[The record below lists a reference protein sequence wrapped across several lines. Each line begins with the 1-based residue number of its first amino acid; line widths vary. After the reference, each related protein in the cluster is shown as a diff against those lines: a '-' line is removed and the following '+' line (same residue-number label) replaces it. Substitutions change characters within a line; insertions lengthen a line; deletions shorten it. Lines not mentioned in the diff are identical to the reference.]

1 LTDVLGQS
9 REAFANEFRAE
20 LQQYLDALSSGIEA
34 IAVVV
39 EAIHPPPGA
48 ASAYQYVQASEILAN
63 SQISVRRAEAIRTL
77 KTAGQYALEDQ
88 TKAEAAA
95 AELVDQARSESVLFE
110 ADRKAY
116 QRDPT
121 PFLLERRFDRL
132 ATGLAKSEFI
142 VLDHRTTGKDG
153 PFIDLRNVD
162 GGGQFG
168 RRDFGLPP
176 GVPGAPGQPGRP
188 PAPDDEDQLR

>member
-1 LTDVLGQS
+1 
-9 REAFANEFRAE
+9 
-20 LQQYLDALSSGIEA
+20 
-34 IAVVV
+34 VV

-77 KTAGQYALEDQ
+77 KAAGQYALEDK

-95 AELVDQARSESVLFE
+95 AELVNQAHSESVLFE
-110 ADRKAY
+110 ADRKAC
-116 QRDPT
+116 QRDAT

-132 ATGLAKSEFI
+132 ATGLARSEFI
-142 VLDHRTTGKDG
+142 VLDHRATRNNG
-153 PFIDLRNVD
+153 PFIDLRNAE

-168 RRDFGLPP
+168 RRDFGLPF
-176 GVPGAPGQPGRP
+176 GVPGQPGRP
-188 PAPDDEDQLR
+188 PPPDDDDQLR